1 MDDMGVFKTRLGPYG
16 LVKTVS
22 TSRISSN
29 SLLFAFRIAVIT
41 VYVFSVPAQ
50 AISLGVRKLAFREHP
65 HLILAIEDFYF
76 DHLEKPLRNW
86 LYESYLK
93 NHAATKALSQ
103 SDVMKALEHE
113 SQSPEA
119 ELLFLSR
126 EWLKQLLPF
135 VLSKVNRVHYGL
147 LRHKDVLDLTMRGY
161 APTGTRLQVAVPFTG
176 APNGRVGRGLYVAKK
191 GIQ

>member
-1 MDDMGVFKTRLGPYG
+1 MGVALQKWAQAFRLIHFQKFHIKWF
-16 LVKTVS
+16 LWNF
-22 TSRISSN
+22 ISSFLH
-29 SLLFAFRIAVIT
+29 SDHC
-41 VYVFSVPAQ
+41 VFSVSQ
-50 AISLGVRKLAFREHP
+50 AIRLGVRKLALREHP

-103 SDVMKALEHE
+103 SDVMKALEQSRSE
-113 SQSPEA
+113 SSPAELP

-147 LRHKDVLDLTMRGY
+147 LRHKDVVDLTMRGY

-176 APNGRVGRGLYVAKK
+176 TKR
-191 GIQ
+191 